1 MSAAAAAAA
10 VAASSD
16 IVRRNRNAVF
26 SFGRF
31 QPPTTGHKSLID
43 KISEYAHSHPDGA
56 DGYVFVS
63 SSCNDLPKYTA
74 SKKYA
79 TMKNSAKFD
88 SCDKNEN
95 PLRIEQKIKWLKVMY
110 PRTNVR
116 FINTTTNACKGIFAI
131 KDALLTAG
139 YETAWMIVG
148 SDRLEGFTKMFKD
161 DPRIKVISP
170 LEARSDKTMS
180 GTAMRKAA
188 VAGNMEAFRRGV
200 MIGDMT
206 PALADELA
214 EEIRVGVGYKGGRRP
229 PHRRRRSYTRK
240 LKSRR

>member
-1 MSAAAAAAA
+1 MSAAAAAAG
-10 VAASSD
+10 SD

-43 KISEYAHSHPDGA
+43 EISEYARVNGA

-88 SCDKNEN
+88 SCDTNEN
-95 PLRIEQKIKWLKVMY
+95 PLRMEQKMKWLRIMY

-148 SDRLEGFTKMFKD
+148 SDRVEGFTEMFKD
-161 DPRIKVISP
+161 DLRIKVISP
-170 LEARSDKTMS
+170 LVARSDKTMS

-188 VAGNMEAFRRGV
+188 VSDDMKGFHSGV

-214 EEIRVGVGYKGGRRP
+214 AEIRAGVGYKGGRRP
-229 PHRRRRSYTRK
+229 QRRRRHRRSYTQK

>member
-1 MSAAAAAAA
+1 MSAAAG
-10 VAASSD
+10 SG

-43 KISEYAHSHPDGA
+43 KISEYAHSASA

-79 TMKNSAKFD
+79 TMKKSANFK
-88 SCDKNEN
+88 SCDTNEN
-95 PLRIEQKIKWLKVMY
+95 PLRMEQKMKWLRIMY

-148 SDRLEGFTKMFKD
+148 SDRFEVFTEMFKD

-170 LEARSDKTMS
+170 LVARSDKTMS
-180 GTAMRKAA
+180 GTKMRKAA
-188 VAGNMEAFRRGV
+188 VKGNMEKFHRGV

-214 EEIRVGVGYKGGRRP
+214 AEIRAGVGYKGGRRP
-229 PHRRRRSYTRK
+229 PHRRRHSYTRK